1 MKKYILILIMLLPVT
16 VNASEWTTKNTQF
29 ESAYLA
35 VHLID
40 WGQTLD
46 IVDRAYDYKESNHYL
61 GEHPSRGD
69 VNRYFLLVGAGHYL
83 VSNFLDNEYRLAW
96 QQTTFVVQLS
106 MVLRNAS
113 IGLNVNF

>member
-1 MKKYILILIMLLPVT
+1 MKYILILLMLSPAVK
-16 VNASEWTTKNTQF
+16 ASEWTTQNTQF
-29 ESAYLA
+29 EIAYLA
-35 VHLID
+35 IHLAD

-46 IVDRAYDYKESNHYL
+46 IVDRPYDYNESNHYL
-61 GEHPSRGD
+61 GKHPSRGD

-113 IGLNVNF
+113 IGLNVSF